1 MKICRRIFKENL
13 GLIILML
20 FPLGV
25 LSQVKAGKIEMTA
38 IFGSKNQELQDLL
51 TFENIDYYKVNFK
64 GNDLKGKHFNIT
76 VKTLWDGR
84 ITNVDTIINTVAKG
98 MPPIQT
104 DTLSFKV
111 TAKKNAP
118 NSLKVLFRFPMFGNE
133 RLYEASDSY
142 DYSLRDIGTKM
153 DIEVG
158 KAFPA
163 FAYILPY
170 EKDGWKMWCAVDN
183 SGKDV
188 ENWGKEF
195 GIKHYLIFEMKFE

>member
-1 MKICRRIFKENL
+1 MIYQRMFMKKL
-13 GLIILML
+13 TLIILTL
-20 FPLGV
+20 FPLG
-25 LSQVKAGKIEMTA
+25 LFGQVKAGKIEMTTE
-38 IFGSKNQELQDLL
+38 FGSKNQELQDLL
-51 TFENIDYYKVNFK
+51 TFENIDYYKVRFK
-64 GNDLKGKHFNIT
+64 GEDLKGKHFSVA

-84 ITNVDTIINTVAKG
+84 ITRIDTIINTAKA

-104 DTLSFKV
+104 DTLTFKV
-111 TAKKNAP
+111 TAKKNAL
-118 NSLKVLFRFPMFGNE
+118 NSLKVLFRFPLFGNE

-153 DIEVG
+153 DIEIG

-170 EKDGWKMWCAVDN
+170 EKDGWKMWCAVDS
-183 SGKDV
+183 SGKEV

>member
-1 MKICRRIFKENL
+1 MIYQRMFMKKL
-13 GLIILML
+13 TLIILTL
-20 FPLGV
+20 FPLG
-25 LSQVKAGKIEMTA
+25 LFGQVKAGKIEMTTE
-38 IFGSKNQELQDLL
+38 FGSENQELQDLL
-51 TFENIDYYKVNFK
+51 TFENIDHYKVRFK
-64 GNDLKGKHFNIT
+64 GKDLKGKHFSVA

-84 ITNVDTIINTVAKG
+84 ITRIDTIINTAKE

-104 DTLSFKV
+104 DTLTFKV
-111 TAKKNAP
+111 TAKKNAL
-118 NSLKVLFRFPMFGNE
+118 NSLKVLFRFPLFGNE

-170 EKDGWKMWCAVDN
+170 EKDGWKMWCAVDS
-183 SGKDV
+183 SGKEV